1 MAVQLEDIQAAAE
14 RIKGKATFTPV
25 LTSSTLNT
33 KSGLDLHFKCEAFQK
48 GGSFKIRGALN
59 AISKLTNEQQD
70 VVTHSS
76 GNHAQA
82 VALAC
87 RLTGKNAHIVMP
99 DNAPAVKRAAV
110 VDYGARVITCQST
123 QPAREAAAQAE
134 LEIVHAHARKIL
146 GELAQVLLN
155 SQAIPNSVLIPPYDH
170 LDVIAG
176 QGTMGL
182 ELLQQVPDLDL
193 LVVPVGGG
201 GMLAGICVAAK
212 ALKPDILIVAAEPKR
227 ADDCFRSMQA
237 QEHILLDK
245 YPDTVADGLRTSMG
259 KNNWPIISKHLDRVF
274 VVDEPAIISAQR
286 LVIERMKVLIEPS
299 AGVPVAVTLDADF
312 QSYANE
318 NKCRKVGAILCGG
331 NQDIDKLPWVVNP
344 TWNSPSD

>member
-134 LEIVHAHARKIL
+134 LE
-146 GELAQVLLN
+146 
-155 SQAIPNSVLIPPYDH
+155 AIPNSVLIPPYDH